1 MRCAVFGGTGY
12 IGSHLARK
20 LVEAGHEVTILSRRT
35 SALPAD
41 NIRLITGS
49 LAQSDAVT
57 QVLRGADVVYHLAWE
72 GTPATEAFHPGKDA
86 NVKQSRNL
94 LEQCAQQG
102 ARRVIFCSSG
112 GAVYGP
118 AMDLPIR
125 EDHPLHPISAYGQ
138 AKAAV
143 EEALAQLRTANR
155 LDAIVARPGNAYGGL
170 QRTDG
175 VQGVLGR
182 LIWCLKHGHPFT
194 IYTGGDV
201 MRDFVHVEDV
211 AEALVALG
219 AYVGSERVFNIGS
232 GAGTSI
238 SQLVELVEKSS
249 GRQVTRQVEPARA
262 FDVPSNILSSDLL
275 QRETGWRPRH
285 DLATEIRRLCAS

>member
-12 IGSHLARK
+12 IGSHLVRK
-20 LVEAGHEVTILSRRT
+20 LVEAGHAVTILSRKT
-35 SALPAD
+35 STLPAD
-41 NIRLITGS
+41 TLRLITGS
-49 LAQSDAVT
+49 LAQSEAVN
-57 QVLRGADVVYHLAWE
+57 QVLQGADVVYHLAWE
-72 GTPATEAFHPGKDA
+72 GTPATEAFHPDSDP
-86 NVKQSRNL
+86 NVKQSL
-94 LEQCAQQG
+94 KLAEQCAQHG
-102 ARRVIFCSSG
+102 IRRVIFCSSG

-118 AMDLPIR
+118 ASNLPIR
-125 EDHPLHPISAYGQ
+125 EDHPLRPISAYGQ

-143 EEALAQLRTANR
+143 EEVLAAHR

-182 LIWCLKHGHPFT
+182 LIWCLKHDHPFT

-201 MRDFVHVEDV
+201 VRDFVHVEDV

-219 AYVGSERVFNIGS
+219 IYAGSERVFNIGS
-232 GAGTSI
+232 GVGTSI

-249 GRQVTRQVEPARA
+249 GRQVARQLEPARA

-275 QRETGWRPRH
+275 QRETGWSARH
-285 DLATEIRRLCAS
+285 DLAAEIRRLCAS